1 MAAYA
6 TRRTEKQKKVES
18 INKEEYRGL
27 NSEQFETLARIF
39 LKDSIISSVSEK
51 NHTIDNQR
59 LNQFFESLPT
69 HILVFKTDIHRR
81 LIYNYITSNLQY
93 GFNVYIDENLADEIF
108 ESIRR
113 LAEIDPRLSK

>member
-51 NHTIDNQR
+51 KSH
-59 LNQFFESLPT
+59 
-69 HILVFKTDIHRR
+69 H
-81 LIYNYITSNLQY
+81 
-93 GFNVYIDENLADEIF
+93 
-108 ESIRR
+108 
-113 LAEIDPRLSK
+113 